1 VWKEPS
7 KPPNGR
13 TCIAVGFAL
22 VDQWLTVVASDAVP
36 LRPRS
41 GYALRLQGD
50 GECSAMT
57 MSAQTRPVVH
67 PDIKP
72 ENPPE
77 RSSHWQV

>member
-1 VWKEPS
+1 V
-7 KPPNGR
+7 
-13 TCIAVGFAL
+13 A
-22 VDQWLTVVASDAVP
+22 ASDAVS

-41 GYALRLQGD
+41 GYANHLQGN
-50 GECSAMT
+50 GERSAMT

-77 RSSHWQV
+77 RSSHYVDADPAFMTPGTTLKRHPPALPLAVIAGR